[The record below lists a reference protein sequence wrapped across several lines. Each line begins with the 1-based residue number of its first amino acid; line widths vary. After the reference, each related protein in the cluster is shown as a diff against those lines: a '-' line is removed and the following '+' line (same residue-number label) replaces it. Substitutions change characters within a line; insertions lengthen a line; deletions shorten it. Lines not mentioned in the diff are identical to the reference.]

1 MAKCT
6 HCLQR
11 KAKRH
16 CPALG
21 SNICPLCCG
30 LLREKTLHC
39 PKDCR
44 YLAQHKPY
52 QEKKVIQKR
61 QTYSPDIAENERLS
75 WLTLHIEAPLK
86 EAAEKRPALS
96 DREAV
101 LALEY
106 VREKTEKEKTVL
118 LLSQPSN
125 PAQNEIGEAIF
136 RSLEQ
141 CRYEGQIILPQP
153 LAGYS
158 KEEKLKCL
166 ENVILAV
173 KSLAKGDLD
182 GRGYVQDLI
191 ERFNRLKEVSGQ
203 KRIVSPT

>member
-1 MAKCT
+1 MAKCSY
-6 HCLQR
+6 CRQR

-21 SNICPLCCG
+21 SDICPLCCG

-44 YLAQHKPY
+44 YLVQHKPY

-61 QTYSPDIAENERLS
+61 QTYSPDIAQDERLN

-86 EAAEKRPALS
+86 ESADKKSSFS

-106 VREKTEKEKTVL
+106 AREKTEKEKTVL
-118 LLSQPSN
+118 LLSQPNN
-125 PAQNEIGEAIF
+125 PVQNEIGEAIF
-136 RSLEQ
+136 QSLEQ
-141 CRYEGQIILPQP
+141 CRYERQIILPRP
-153 LAGYS
+153 MAGYS

-173 KSLAKGDLD
+173 KFMAKGDLD
-182 GRGYVQDLI
+182 GRNYIQDLI
-191 ERFNRLKEVSGQ
+191 ERFSRLKEVSGQ